1 MAGDDYKDKFEILKV
16 IEANNIVAVFINP
29 PYREFLNVIF
39 YKLINGK
46 GKRIIE
52 GLTIGIT
59 DTKSDFL
66 DLHTKGQ
73 GIDLTSE
80 PTGNYDFDSND
91 IQKIIRVL
99 KANNSP
105 IIVYSNFVHTH
116 PLPGIKGLYTIDKTK
131 FLNIAQNIFGKDV
144 WQKYPTTVCTM
155 YDIPKIVTMNFEF
168 AKNTYIV
175 TAETDNNQKWRI
187 TFTDADKSNEFLV
200 NKNIEVK

>member
-1 MAGDDYKDKFEILKV
+1 MRCVVKIILLLSLLLIACSSHSLDSKFNVSEINKMAGDDYKDKFEILKV

-29 PYREFLNVIF
+29 PYREFPNVIF

-46 GKRIIE
+46 DKRIIE

-105 IIVYSNFVHTH
+105 IIVY
-116 PLPGIKGLYTIDKTK
+116 
-131 FLNIAQNIFGKDV
+131 
-144 WQKYPTTVCTM
+144 
-155 YDIPKIVTMNFEF
+155 
-168 AKNTYIV
+168 
-175 TAETDNNQKWRI
+175 
-187 TFTDADKSNEFLV
+187 
-200 NKNIEVK
+200 